1 LTLVIVLKG
10 GETVPIDKATD
21 EQIASALAFVKKQE

>member
-1 LTLVIVLKG
+1 LTIVIVLKG
-10 GETVPIDKATD
+10 GETVPIENATD